1 MTTNPTTTA
10 TTIDVTPD
18 HIARALTASALYAG
32 PDDRPHLTV
41 TYITEATADQLTLM
55 TTDSYAAL
63 TLTVPARVSHPEQ
76 LTGATLPARAL
87 LDVVK
92 LARKQHRNAGT
103 LTLSIDAAGY
113 TIHAASQP
121 VGTIGATTSHQMPN
135 LAAIR
140 SRIDTSITTY
150 APQNYGA
157 AQLLRIGKTG
167 KALGDDVTAIRMAG
181 QHTTE
186 TGEPNPNGPALFT
199 VEADGLTAEIIQMP
213 QRR

>member
-10 TTIDVTPD
+10 TTIDVAPD
-18 HIARALTASALYAG
+18 HLARALTASALYAG

-63 TLTVPARVSHPEQ
+63 TLTMPALVSHPEQ
-76 LTGATLPARAL
+76 LTGTTLPARAL

-92 LARKQHRNAGT
+92 LARKQHRTLDT
-103 LTLSIDAAGY
+103 LTLGLSSTGY
-113 TIHAASQP
+113 TIHAAGQP
-121 VGTIGATTSHQMPN
+121 VGTIGTTADHQMPN
-135 LAAIR
+135 LASIR

-167 KALGDDVTAIRMAG
+167 KALGDDVTGIRMAG

-199 VEADGLTAEIIQMP
+199 IEANGIVADIIQMP